1 MNTSNLLIP
10 NIGAQQAGQGRPNFA
25 NINNMGNIAMTH
37 QNLLIQPQISQKLT
51 TQQIN
56 ENKVTEQQILESE
69 EYFESGKLFLAEK
82 KYKDATKMFTKSLV
96 SNQTNY
102 DALFYRA
109 VTNLDQELPE
119 KAIADLEELMKI
131 CSDYRKTMFIVL
143 SIAYRRVNDYL
154 SAIRALSKA
163 IQKYPAYLEAY
174 IARGQIY
181 IFQKKWDK
189 ALSDFKTVLR
199 YSPLNGMGYLG

>member
-1 MNTSNLLIP
+1 M
-10 NIGAQQAGQGRPNFA
+10 
-25 NINNMGNIAMTH
+25 
-37 QNLLIQPQISQKLT
+37 
-51 TQQIN
+51 
-56 ENKVTEQQILESE
+56 TEQQILESE

-163 IQKYPAYLEAY
+163 I
-174 IARGQIY
+174 
-181 IFQKKWDK
+181 
-189 ALSDFKTVLR
+189 
-199 YSPLNGMGYLG
+199 